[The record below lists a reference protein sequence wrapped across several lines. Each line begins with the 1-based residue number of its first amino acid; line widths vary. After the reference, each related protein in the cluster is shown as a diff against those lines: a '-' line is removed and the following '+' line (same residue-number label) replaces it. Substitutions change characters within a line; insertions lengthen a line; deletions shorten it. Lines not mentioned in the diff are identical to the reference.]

1 MPRATKRIPAAARQ
15 GGNVIDTLIM
25 SFAQR
30 CMQRGFVFGVKG
42 TCVELDFQ
50 VPAVLRTDD
59 ALELDDGSLVEV
71 VAEAEPLLE
80 VRCGDP
86 AALARLAWQLGDRHV
101 PVEARAKSLRLR
113 RDPATEKWLQE
124 AGIPFIV
131 IAAPFDPDAALSAG
145 SDADHHH
152 HHHHHHHG
160 HHDHPHPNAAH
171 AHRDGQDPDRV

>member
-80 VRCGDP
+80 VRCGARPPGLAARRPPCAGGGKSEESAP
-86 AALARLAWQLGDRHV
+86 APRSGDGKVAGGGRH
-101 PVEARAKSLRLR
+101 S
-113 RDPATEKWLQE
+113 
-124 AGIPFIV
+124 F
-131 IAAPFDPDAALSAG
+131 
-145 SDADHHH
+145 HC
-152 HHHHHHHG
+152 
-160 HHDHPHPNAAH
+160 
-171 AHRDGQDPDRV
+171 HRGAV